1 MARGDTLPTVHGEPP
16 FSPGAAWRIAWP
28 LALVAIGIA
37 VLLVVATAADAL
49 GASTDTTTA
58 VGTFVASGVILLG
71 GVILLRVLPPAQRR
85 VTLQSKGRTIPA
97 AATGIGIGLAC
108 VLGSGLVISAG
119 TALDPAAKRALD
131 DLDVSVGSAWWQV
144 TLTTIA
150 IVLLAPIGEELL
162 FRGLELRGLVRLMPF
177 ALAAPVSGVVFT
189 AAHLDAY
196 LVWPRAVALVL
207 VGWVLAWLYRRR
219 GMVAAML
226 AHGTVN
232 AVAAAAL
239 IAQG

>member
-1 MARGDTLPTVHGEPP
+1 M
-16 FSPGAAWRIAWP
+16 
-28 LALVAIGIA
+28 VAIGIA
-37 VLLVVATAADAL
+37 VLLVVATAADAF
-49 GASTDTTTA
+49 GASADTTTA
-58 VGTFVASGVILLG
+58 VGTFIASAAILLG
-71 GVILLRVLPPAQRR
+71 AVVLTRVLPRAQRR
-85 VTLQSKGRTIPA
+85 VTLQTKGRPWSA

-108 VLGSGLVISAG
+108 VLGSGLVIAAG
-119 TALDPAAKRALD
+119 SELDPAAKRALD
-131 DLDVSVGSAWWQV
+131 DLEVSVGSAWWQI

-177 ALAAPVSGVVFT
+177 ALAAPLSGVVFT

-219 GMVAAML
+219 GMLATML

>member
-1 MARGDTLPTVHGEPP
+1 MAHGDTLPTVQREAP

-28 LALVAIGIA
+28 LAMVAIGIA

-71 GVILLRVLPPAQRR
+71 GVILIRVLPPAQRR
-85 VTLQSKGRTIPA
+85 VTLQAKGRPLTA
-97 AATGIGIGLAC
+97 AATGIGLGLAC
-108 VLGSGLVISAG
+108 VLGSGLVITAG

-177 ALAAPVSGVVFT
+177 ALAAPLSGVVFT

-232 AVAAAAL
+232 AVAAVAL